1 MFDIFGVSICM
12 VEDLIGVTLWGFKLG
27 EAAVVA
33 MTFIKDTSVMCAG
46 KVLIEEGYSI
56 RERRE

>member
-1 MFDIFGVSICM
+1 M
-12 VEDLIGVTLWGFKLG
+12 E
-27 EAAVVA
+27 
-33 MTFIKDTSVMCAG
+33 MTFIKNTSVMCAG